1 MPLVAICP
9 LVDVDNNADSLVVID
24 VKFWILGD
32 FSYEKDTYV
41 ALIVMVVKVIK
52 AENGEGGREASEA
65 SKTSEVKAE
74 AKVED
79 TTKGE
84 TVLVD
89 EDLRKLFV
97 GGLAQVSMPV
107 QFNR

>member
-1 MPLVAICP
+1 
-9 LVDVDNNADSLVVID
+9 
-24 VKFWILGD
+24 
-32 FSYEKDTYV
+32 
-41 ALIVMVVKVIK
+41 MVVKVIK

-107 QFNR
+107 QFNRSFNFTSGGQRCGRERILW

>member
-1 MPLVAICP
+1 MI
-9 LVDVDNNADSLVVID
+9 
-24 VKFWILGD
+24 
-32 FSYEKDTYV
+32 
-41 ALIVMVVKVIK
+41 KV
-52 AENGEGGREASEA
+52 ENGEGGREASEV

-79 TTKGE
+79 ATKGE

-107 QFNR
+107 QFLPLIQLHIRRPRMWT

>member
-9 LVDVDNNADSLVVID
+9 LVALDNNADSLVVCYRC
-24 VKFWILGD
+24 KFL
-32 FSYEKDTYV
+32 DTWRFFVREGYICI
-41 ALIVMVVKVIK
+41 IVMVVKVIK
-52 AENGEGGREASEA
+52 AENGEGGREASEV

-74 AKVED
+74 AKVDD

-97 GGLAQVSMPV
+97 GGLAQVGMPV

>member
-1 MPLVAICP
+1 
-9 LVDVDNNADSLVVID
+9 
-24 VKFWILGD
+24 
-32 FSYEKDTYV
+32 
-41 ALIVMVVKVIK
+41 MVVKVIK

-107 QFNR
+107 QFNRKFYFTSGGQGCGREGILW

>member
-1 MPLVAICP
+1 MC
-9 LVDVDNNADSLVVID
+9 S
-24 VKFWILGD
+24 
-32 FSYEKDTYV
+32 
-41 ALIVMVVKVIK
+41 IVLVVKVIK
-52 AENGEGGREASEA
+52 VENGEGGREASEV

-107 QFNR
+107 QFLPLIQLHIRRPRMWT

>member
-32 FSYEKDTYV
+32 FS
-41 ALIVMVVKVIK
+41 LHCIVMVVKVIK

-65 SKTSEVKAE
+65 SKTSEVKVE

>member
-1 MPLVAICP
+1 
-9 LVDVDNNADSLVVID
+9 
-24 VKFWILGD
+24 
-32 FSYEKDTYV
+32 
-41 ALIVMVVKVIK
+41 MVVKVQ
-52 AENGEGGREASEA
+52 
-65 SKTSEVKAE
+65 AE

-107 QFNR
+107 QFNRSFNFTSETTWRRL

>member
-1 MPLVAICP
+1 MFSIWRFCVQVGYIC
-9 LVDVDNNADSLVVID
+9 S
-24 VKFWILGD
+24 
-32 FSYEKDTYV
+32 
-41 ALIVMVVKVIK
+41 IVLVVKVIK
-52 AENGEGGREASEA
+52 IENGEGGREASEV

-97 GGLAQVSMPV
+97 GGLAQVSMTV
-107 QFNR
+107 QF